1 MIKCI
6 IYDLCDTIVKTAGIS
21 GLDRL
26 NSNPINNLTMNNWF
40 NSDPLFKAYE
50 RGQIS
55 VSSFANIFRKEF
67 NIEDDEKTFC
77 ENYESLVIHEIDG
90 AGSMIKH
97 WSEKFPLYALSN
109 NNPLLWNGI
118 QKCCTVLDCF
128 SKVFLSHETGLL
140 KPEAQAFESVLN
152 TIDCRP
158 EQAIFVDDNP
168 KCITAARQLGMW
180 CVQFD
185 DAETTNQEIHLILK
199 KQLAQNTTYIVS

>member
-1 MIKCI
+1 
-6 IYDLCDTIVKTAGIS
+6 
-21 GLDRL
+21 
-26 NSNPINNLTMNNWF
+26 MNNWF

-109 NNPLLWNGI
+109 NNLDSHLNHI
-118 QKCCTVLDCF
+118 EKSCTTEL
-128 SKVFLSHETGLL
+128 SYVFLFG
-140 KPEAQAFESVLN
+140 
-152 TIDCRP
+152 RG
-158 EQAIFVDDNP
+158 
-168 KCITAARQLGMW
+168 RQMR
-180 CVQFD
+180 
-185 DAETTNQEIHLILK
+185 
-199 KQLAQNTTYIVS
+199 